1 MSKLASERLAVIILA
16 AGEAS
21 RMGRPKQL
29 LPWKNTTLLGNAIN
43 LAKSL
48 TPDVLIVLGAHADQ
62 IKQHGLNTDFV
73 TNEDWQSGM
82 GSSLAYGVKQCT
94 DRYEP
99 AHILVMVVDQP
110 LLGIEHY
117 KHLWTLQLLST
128 NKIIASSYAK
138 GAGVPAIFPKQFF
151 ESLMTLNADFGAR
164 KLMKAHKHSLV
175 TVENKGETLDL
186 DTPPDYESAFSRW
199 GR

>member
-1 MSKLASERLAVIILA
+1 MSNLASERLAVIVLA

-48 TPDVLIVLGAHADQ
+48 TPDVLIVLGAHAVQ

-73 TNEDWQSGM
+73 TNENWQSGM
-82 GSSLAYGVKQCT
+82 GSSLAYAVKHCT
-94 DRYEP
+94 DRYQP
-99 AHILVMVVDQP
+99 DFILVMVVDQP
-110 LLGIEHY
+110 LLGIDHY
-117 KHLWTLQLLST
+117 KHLWVLQLHNP
-128 NKIIASSYAK
+128 NKIIASTYEK
-138 GAGVPAIFPKQFF
+138 GAGVPAIFPKHFF
-151 ESLMTLNADFGAR
+151 EPLMMLNADFGAR
-164 KLMKAHKHSLV
+164 KLMKAHIDSV
-175 TVENKGETLDL
+175 VIVENKGETLDL
-186 DTPPDYESAFSRW
+186 DTPADYESAFSRW